1 MLSKKMTKLKK
12 KKGKATSKKKRLHR
26 EVHKN

>member
-1 MLSKKMTKLKK
+1 MLPKKDDQTKE